1 MRLTPD
7 NENILDRTAFQM
19 MEKKPVIVNVSRGQ
33 LIDEQALLEALDT
46 GKVFGAG
53 LDVLV
58 EETDKNTRISPF
70 VGREDVILTPHSA
83 FYSDKA
89 LFECQRIGAENLVYI
104 LKRQKDK
111 VFRMVNNVEL

>member
-7 NENILDRTAFQM
+7 NENILDRDAFQM

-33 LIDEQALLEALDT
+33 LIDEEALLKRWIREKYWGRT
-46 GKVFGAG
+46 GCACGGDRRKH
-53 LDVLV
+53 
-58 EETDKNTRISPF
+58 KKSPF

-104 LKRQKDK
+104 LKKEKDK
-111 VFRMVNNVEL
+111 VFRMVNDVEL